1 MRPSRWV
8 ETIGSMSSIDVH
20 SLFAAVPSDLG
31 EEQFLTLLQS
41 DNFRLVR
48 IVSTGQTT
56 AEGEWYDQDENEW
69 VAVLGGRADVTFA
82 DGNVT
87 KTLNP
92 GDYLHIPAHVRH
104 RVEQTDPEQPTVWL
118 ALYYA

>member
-1 MRPSRWV
+1 
-8 ETIGSMSSIDVH
+8 MSTFDVQ
-20 SLFAAVPSDLG
+20 SLFAAVPSDQR

-41 DNFRLVR
+41 DHFRLVR

-56 AEGEWYDQDENEW
+56 PEGEWYDQDENEW
-69 VAVLGGRADVTFA
+69 VAVLHGRAEVRFA

-92 GDYLHIPAHVRH
+92 GEYLHISAHVRH
-104 RVEQTDPEQPTVWL
+104 RVEKTDPEQPTVWL
-118 ALYYA
+118 ALHYS